1 MKEVGK
7 VYDKFRIEEIKEHFA
22 NRPFTSKELYQFYL
36 EYEPDLK
43 QNTFRWRIYN
53 LKQSGII
60 TSVKRGTYMLESR
73 KTFAPPISLSLKRIY
88 NKIKEQFPY
97 IEASLWETN
106 WLANYMVHQPRTD
119 NIIIEVDKDAMESVF
134 ALFQETKN
142 NVFLNPNKHDVETYL
157 MTGKSNIVVK
167 NLVVESPIQLQNKIY
182 VPKIEK
188 IIVDLFVDKDLFI
201 MYQGQELANIYDALF
216 ESFSINQSTLNRYAT
231 KRKVKERLIDFIIQQ
246 TTIDKNNIYI

>member
-1 MKEVGK
+1 MN
-7 VYDKFRIEEIKEHFA
+7 DKFRVKEMKERFE
-22 NRPFTSKELYQFYL
+22 NRLFTSKELYQFYL
-36 EYEPDLK
+36 NYELDLK
-43 QNTFRWRIYN
+43 QNTFRWRIHN

-60 TSVKRGTYMLESR
+60 TTVKRGTYKLESR
-73 KTFAPPISLSLKRIY
+73 KTFTPPINLSLKRIY

-97 IEASLWETN
+97 IEISIWETS
-106 WLANYMVHQPRTD
+106 WLANYMVHQPRTE

-167 NLVVESPIQLQNKIY
+167 NLVVESPIQLQDKIY

-201 MYQGQELANIYDALF
+201 MYQGQELANIYEELF
-216 ESFSINQSTLNRYAT
+216 ETFSINQSTLNRYAT
-231 KRKVKERLIDFIIQQ
+231 KRKVKDRLIDFIINQ
-246 TTIDKNNIYI
+246 TSIDKNNIYI